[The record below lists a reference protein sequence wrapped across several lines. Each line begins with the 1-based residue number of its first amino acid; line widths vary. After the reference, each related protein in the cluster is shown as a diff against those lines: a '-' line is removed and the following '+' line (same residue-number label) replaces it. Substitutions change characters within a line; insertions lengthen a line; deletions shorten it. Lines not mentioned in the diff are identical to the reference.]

1 MAHKLVITSRRNLR
15 SREELDNIHGIHACR
30 AYFGCGNGGRDFD
43 ELNMTE
49 AYHALSDSEREE
61 LKFGVV
67 DPEVEPESEGP
78 VYRGRS
84 PLNSFQK
91 RAKRERYKANKKK
104 RGM

>member
-1 MAHKLVITSRRNLR
+1 MAQRSHRSLG
-15 SREELDNIHGIHACR
+15 SREEADAVHSIQACR

-43 ELNMTE
+43 ELDMTE

-67 DPEVEPESEGP
+67 DPEPESELEGP
-78 VYRGRS
+78 VRRGRS
-84 PLNSFQK
+84 PLNSVQK

>member
-1 MAHKLVITSRRNLR
+1 MAHKSGTTSRRNLR

-43 ELNMTE
+43 ELDMTE
-49 AYHALSDSEREE
+49 EYHALSDWEREE
-61 LKFGVV
+61 LKFGAA
-67 DPEVEPESEGP
+67 DPEPESEPEGP
-78 VYRGRS
+78 VRRGRS
-84 PLNSFQK
+84 PLNSVQK